1 MNKLCLLPDFAG
13 KRLLKISLRA
23 LHLVGLAGFAG
34 GIMLGIL
41 PSELKLWWH
50 LLLASGIGLIILD
63 VLSNLIW
70 LIQLRGILIAAKL
83 MVLGGVW
90 WWPDHAPMIV
100 IGLILLSAVVAHA
113 PSGLRYWSVVHRK
126 KMKTIGDIKG

>member
-1 MNKLCLLPDFAG
+1 
-13 KRLLKISLRA
+13 
-23 LHLVGLAGFAG
+23 
-34 GIMLGIL
+34 MLGVL

-70 LIQLRGILIAAKL
+70 LIQLRGILIVVKL
-83 MVLGGVW
+83 MILGGVW
-90 WWPDHAPMIV
+90 WWPGYAPTIV

-113 PSGLRYWSVVHRK
+113 PSGLRYWSVVHCK